1 MVEVETLS
9 CLMQEKSMKKM
20 IRWSKEENKMFERA
34 IAMFDEEIPDR
45 WQRIAAM
52 IPGKSVSDVME
63 QYSELEADV
72 SDIEAGLVPIPGYSS
87 SSFTVE
93 MMANCRVLGALKSS
107 KRPFMDR
114 SSSSSSSSSSS
125 DHERKKGVPW
135 TEEEHRRFLM
145 GLEKH
150 GKGDWRNI
158 SRNYVISKTPTQ
170 VASHAQ
176 KYFIRQNSGA
186 GAGAGSSKDKRRPSI
201 HDITTFHITS
211 SSSNTT
217 VMSKRGGN
225 KSTSSS
231 SSNDLSSNS
240 TVMQTILSPNAF
252 LNWTRA
258 RGDTF
263 VPYPPF
269 GFASN
274 MA

>member
-1 MVEVETLS
+1 MVEMESLS
-9 CLMQEKSMKKM
+9 CLMQENNSLKKM

-52 IPGKSVSDVME
+52 IPGKSVSDVMK

-72 SDIEAGLVPIPGYSS
+72 CDIEAGLVPIPGYFS

-93 MMANCRVLGALKSS
+93 MMANCRVFGPLRST
-107 KRPFMDR
+107 KRPFINR
-114 SSSSSSSSSSS
+114 SSSSSS
-125 DHERKKGVPW
+125 DHERKKGIPW

-176 KYFIRQNSGA
+176 KYFIRQNSL
-186 GAGAGSSKDKRRPSI
+186 GSSTGGSSSSNGGGGGGGKDKRRPSI
-201 HDITTFHITS
+201 HDITTFHI
-211 SSSNTT
+211 
-217 VMSKRGGN
+217 
-225 KSTSSS
+225 SSS
-231 SSNDLSSNS
+231 SSASMYKKSGNKSQSSSNG
-240 TVMQTILSPNAF
+240 QTINSPNAF
-252 LNWTRA
+252 LNWTRG

-263 VPYPPF
+263 AQYPPY